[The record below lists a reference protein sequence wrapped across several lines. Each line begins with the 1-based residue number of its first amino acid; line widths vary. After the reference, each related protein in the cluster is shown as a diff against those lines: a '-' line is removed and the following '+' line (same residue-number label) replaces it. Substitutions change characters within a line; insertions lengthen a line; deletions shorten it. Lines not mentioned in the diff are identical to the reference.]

1 MNLGSLE
8 LVRVR
13 ALNKGRP
20 KSIMLI
26 HGLFANEGF
35 WLPYLDKL
43 REFRLILVGINFDSA
58 EVNTVTNTLDNIC
71 REEAID
77 VVVAHSL
84 GCAIARL
91 LKYPRVIFA
100 VCDVTQA
107 TRKSLYCFEQLI
119 MKDFSF
125 SVSEV
130 NLAMSNATEIY
141 AACTNTCDLRVVSYV
156 PTHDNLFEYQ
166 IKANFIGDHFDIDN
180 AIRHLAPLVALD
192 SVTT

>member
-1 MNLGSLE
+1 MNSIPSE

-13 ALNKGRP
+13 TLHKGRP

-58 EVNTVTNTLDNIC
+58 EAHSVTNTLDNIC

-84 GCAIARL
+84 GCAIARS

-107 TRKSLYCFEQLI
+107 TRKSLYLFEHLI
-119 MKDFSF
+119 MKDFSL
-125 SVSEV
+125 SESEL
-130 NLAMSNATEIY
+130 NLAMSNVTKIY
-141 AACTNTCDLRVVSYV
+141 DACINKFDLRVIPYV

-166 IKANFIGDHFDIDN
+166 TKANFIGDHFDIEN
-180 AIRHLAPLVALD
+180 AIRHLAPRIALD
-192 SVTT
+192 SISK